1 MCLFFIDT
9 IVAVINDDGTV
20 IALVYDNTASIS
32 TDIIIL
38 CVASIIKLY
47 YTLGATYKSVLLQA
61 IHSRVIPLEASHMI
75 NKSTCTNK
83 INTIFVL
90 HHKTSIKNRHYN
102 NRRYSLFIL
111 TANKTLLYFT
121 YQLALTC

>member
-1 MCLFFIDT
+1 
-9 IVAVINDDGTV
+9 
-20 IALVYDNTASIS
+20 LVYHNTASIS

-75 NKSTCTNK
+75 TKVLVLIKLILSSFCIIKLQSRTGT
-83 INTIFVL
+83 TIIDATV
-90 HHKTSIKNRHYN
+90 Y
-102 NRRYSLFIL
+102 LF
-111 TANKTLLYFT
+111 
-121 YQLALTC
+121 